1 MVILHSRLPRSRS
14 AAALAHESAQGAPHE
29 SAQGAPHETAR
40 RSARPARRGPAGP
53 VLTLVPSVPAEPAE
67 SESPRDPSSP
77 EGAGQPAVSASTGG
91 SASGGRPSRCGA
103 PGGAIDRGRRALREA
118 GMATAEYAIATLAA
132 VGFAGLLLVILRSG
146 EVRALLMGLVK
157 RALSVSS

>member
-14 AAALAHESAQGAPHE
+14 AAAPAHEVAHGAGHE
-29 SAQGAPHETAR
+29 SVH
-40 RSARPARRGPAGP
+40 PARRGPARP
-53 VLTLVPSVPAEPAE
+53 VLTLVPSVPADPAE
-67 SESPRDPSSP
+67 AASPRDPESP
-77 EGAGQPAVSASTGG
+77 EGAGLPGVPASAGG
-91 SASGGRPSRCGA
+91 PAPVAGPSRPDA
-103 PGGAIDRGRRALREA
+103 PAGAIGRGRKALREA